1 MLLQLLKDVG
11 ITQIPRWVLDHMP
24 WVAGGSRL
32 DKRAQYRV
40 RLANDLA
47 IATEVHLPS
56 GRVAPGRVLDT
67 SASGTRIRF
76 KRRDCPKL
84 EVGLSVEIRFFQ
96 AGVSKHLTA
105 RALVHN
111 ETEEDGDRVFGFRFV
126 ELEEFYPQLTP
137 KLWELFNRRVAY
149 RARPDRL
156 LEVDVECGEHRF
168 RAPLFDLAAMGMGL
182 EIPPELASRLSDFET
197 LRATLELP
205 GVDTPAAVEGDIVH
219 RTPFGLSHRHG
230 VAFAPE
236 RTTVFLDQ
244 QARILEWVLER
255 EARQHG

>member
-11 ITQIPRWVLDHMP
+11 LARIPRWVIDHMP
-24 WVAGGSRL
+24 WVASGSRL

-40 RLANDLA
+40 RLKDDLA

-67 SASGTRIRF
+67 SARGARIRF
-76 KRRDCPKL
+76 KRRDCPQL
-84 EVGLSVEIRFFQ
+84 DVGLSVEIRFFQ

-111 ETEEDGDRVFGFRFV
+111 RSEEDGDRVFGFRFEDV
-126 ELEEFYPQLTP
+126 EEFYPQLTP

-149 RARPDRL
+149 RARPEEK
-156 LEVDVECGEHRF
+156 LEVDVECGEHHF
-168 RAPLFDLAAMGMGL
+168 RVPLFDLAAMGMGL
-182 EIPPELASRLSDFET
+182 EVPPELASRLQDFET

-205 GVDTPAAVEGDIVH
+205 GVGSPAAVEGDIVH

-230 VAFAPE
+230 IAFAPE
-236 RTTVFLDQ
+236 RTAVFLDQ

-255 EARQHG
+255 EARQHS